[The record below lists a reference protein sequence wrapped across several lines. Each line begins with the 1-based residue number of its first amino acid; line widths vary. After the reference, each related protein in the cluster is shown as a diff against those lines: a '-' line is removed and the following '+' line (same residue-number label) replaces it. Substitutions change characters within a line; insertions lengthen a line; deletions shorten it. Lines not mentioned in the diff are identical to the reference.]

1 MTDFYKMSSMMKDLF
16 PSTPQQD
23 KQALLNMANNAP
35 ADIPPT
41 KDYIN
46 ESTSVPEGSMPL
58 GIDSI
63 SDFAKLAGITEKQK
77 MGSAGQ
83 AKGKDP
89 MPKLSKP
96 TSGNETPHPLKD
108 KLVGEKDQDD
118 PSIAAVDNS
127 LGQSSLAK
135 EIGYSPTGEVYKAL
149 IRAIKAVMPDA
160 LEDKIKQAAL
170 AAVKKME
177 ESVSEDDIDITAL
190 TPAATTLGGAID
202 PDMDPSALIARGLKK
217 AGEGD
222 VLNDK
227 EREAIK
233 PYIALFSEL
242 MSNPAFR
249 NNLIAMQKILDKT
262 NNKKQEDAPPG
273 REKQVKKLKKKFD
286 DPGAPYAIAWAQH
299 NKHGK
304 PKKKTESIKEELYKA
319 LAKYKKNS

>member
-16 PSTPQQD
+16 PSTPEQD

-58 GIDSI
+58 GIDSV
-63 SDFAKLAGITEKQK
+63 SDFARLAGVTETQK
-77 MGSAGQ
+77 MGSLGQ

-108 KLVGEKDQDD
+108 KLVGE
-118 PSIAAVDNS
+118 
-127 LGQSSLAK
+127 
-135 EIGYSPTGEVYKAL
+135 
-149 IRAIKAVMPDA
+149 
-160 LEDKIKQAAL
+160 
-170 AAVKKME
+170 
-177 ESVSEDDIDITAL
+177 DDIDITSL

-217 AGEGD
+217 AGEGEI
-222 VLNDK
+222 LNDK
-227 EREAIK
+227 EREAIQ

-249 NNLIAMQKILDKT
+249 NNLIAMQKILDK
-262 NNKKQEDAPPG
+262 NNKKKEEDAPPG

-319 LAKYKKNS
+319 LAKYKK

>member
-16 PSTPQQD
+16 PSTPEQD

-58 GIDSI
+58 GIDSV
-63 SDFAKLAGITEKQK
+63 SDFAKLAGVTETQK
-77 MGSAGQ
+77 TGSAGQ

-96 TSGNETPHPLKD
+96 TAGNETPHPLKD
-108 KLVGEKDQDD
+108 KLVG
-118 PSIAAVDNS
+118 
-127 LGQSSLAK
+127 
-135 EIGYSPTGEVYKAL
+135 
-149 IRAIKAVMPDA
+149 
-160 LEDKIKQAAL
+160 
-170 AAVKKME
+170 
-177 ESVSEDDIDITAL
+177 EDDIDITAL

-217 AGEGD
+217 AGEGEI
-222 VLNDK
+222 LNDK
-227 EREAIK
+227 EREAIQ

-249 NNLIAMQKILDKT
+249 NNLIAMQKILAKK
-262 NNKKQEDAPPG
+262 NKKKEEDAPPG

-299 NKHGK
+299 NKNGK
-304 PKKKTESIKEELYKA
+304 PNKKTESIKEELYKA
-319 LAKYKKNS
+319 LAKYKK